1 MVFESNT
8 ISLAKVMDGEQ
19 GKTQYIHIMYS
30 NKENP
35 TSSSDISKTPNDYMG
50 VCISTSATAPLSP
63 TEYTWSKIKGEVGE
77 QGIKGDDGK
86 TYYLHIKWSNDGG
99 KTICEGTGAWMGVY
113 TDTSPDAL
121 ELPEAYQWT
130 RIIGTDGTAIILTN
144 ESHTIPCDQNGLNG
158 NYTGAETEV
167 LIFEGSKNTTSTW
180 KITCSPSKEIV
191 GSFKN
196 NKYTITKITGQ
207 SGYVDFT
214 AIKDGY
220 SSLSKRFQIST
231 SKTGADA
238 VINWLLCNKTVL
250 HRDNIGKIKD
260 NEIIITSKQQIGNQ
274 TSQSYSGR
282 FKVYFDDVINYTST
296 TDESAKTITVPDS
309 INAIKV
315 ELYSSGDSNLLLD
328 QQTITVVDDGQRGSN
343 GKSYQLSI
351 INPVNTIVYDYTGN
365 NPIPSSTG
373 AFSAEL
379 YEDGNL
385 ITSGITYQWSTKS
398 KKSIFSGK
406 SAASTFSPTLSKTYT
421 DQSNNSICLIATYN
435 GQSLY
440 AVSDIIV
447 VKNAKPGVSAINM
460 ILSNDSHN
468 IPIVNGTKI
477 YNGAETTVSIYE
489 GTNDVTSGW
498 TIKTELNGIVG
509 TFKDNKFTVTALDK
523 DTGYVDFTASKSGYT
538 DVTKRFSLSVSK
550 EGNDGVSYWLSL
562 DNTIIYKKNDGTL
575 STNNIVMTGY
585 RQIGSNDIVTYGCR
599 YEVYADDQLSY
610 KSTTDEFSHT
620 FKLTST
626 MKKLQIKMYK
636 SGGLITL
643 LDEQTVYVL
652 SDGASGADGYT
663 IYLTNQNETFLSDT
677 NGNIPSDI
685 QSVAKV
691 VAYKG
696 TEKVALKIGTIP
708 DVPGLSHTVLNDTIT
723 FIAVSGT
730 SLADKGSVEIPVL
743 IEDKSFIVV
752 YSWIKLANAS
762 SDLTSLRTAVNEV
775 KNTTDTLKGEIT
787 ECVKQTVY
795 DKDQKAIESKF
806 SSTTTTLEGITSE
819 VSSMRTDFG
828 NKIDSNST
836 KIQQT
841 SDRINL
847 IATGDKESNLE
858 ITDRFISL
866 ASEKIGIKAMNVN
879 IDALTTFMNT
889 AKDGTTTVIS
899 GGAIKTD
906 TVNAMLI
913 AAQLL
918 QSKNYQGSS
927 VVDGIYA
934 QAGLQINMKTG
945 AMTAKNFA
953 IDDKGNAYFKGNG
966 EFEGSITA
974 NKGYIGGI
982 GGFTIEAGKL
992 YSGMDSLPEQPTSVS
1007 KDKNVYIGTDGIAL
1021 GSGNF
1026 RIDSNGKL
1034 YANSGTFS
1042 GTIYADGGTIG
1053 GWHIDAN
1060 SLSNRDGSISLNP
1073 DGLKL
1078 GNQLNVDNQGN
1089 ATFGGKLSAATG
1101 SFSGELVAAT
1111 GSFSGELKAARGS
1124 FKGELSG
1131 ATGSFTGSVI
1141 ATSITAKQSYSI
1153 YYNDVGT
1160 GEPTDSVQVITAFD
1174 WGTNTTQIGFG
1185 LIDSSLDSSKMHGM
1199 LLIKEQGA
1207 RVLTL
1212 IADDINTN
1220 GWLNVNKLNIT
1231 DSLGQYKGVPYKS
1244 IMWKP
1249 TDTFDFN
1256 GYNHH
1261 HTILPYKNG
1270 NFAVG
1275 MESTTTGMLS
1285 ISLLPYLLSTEAD
1298 AYGNITVSKT
1308 KDTTSQISIG
1318 ATANPYACIYVDA
1331 IYLTGDKKTYT
1342 SLANLGNGGTTNY
1355 NGLTNKPKINNVELA
1370 SGNNTLSNLG
1380 IAARSHSHSNSDI
1393 NWSTTLGYKGFGHNH
1408 TMIYDGQ
1415 GLKGI
1420 SVAGSESPSKMG
1432 LIPYN
1437 VTYTNADSISL
1448 TRGGTMYLGAA
1459 YYSNKLTAYP
1469 FECGYFKNIKVYKGS
1484 GDASDISNYVTP
1496 SGGSSGRGIASIT
1509 SGGTS
1514 ANGLKITFNS
1524 NCQTESTTYDWV
1536 QIFYESNGRKIALS
1550 KLGGSFGGTTVSIP
1564 ATTFWLY
1571 WRTDSSSDSFYGFS
1585 IDSITPANV
1594 SSPSLSTTSDSF
1606 PSYPVTELSGSNY
1619 PESSHGSYG
1628 NNINQL
1634 WRYTYSGSGSGS
1646 YKITLEDGTV
1656 YTLNTSPT
1664 VNQATSSTAGIMKL
1678 YSSTGSNT
1686 DGTMTQA
1693 AIKAAIDAI
1702 DTSGGGYTAG
1712 VGIKIVNNQIS
1723 LTGTSKDNYRYVR
1736 NPIDGTLHMSNGC
1749 GWDLVNT
1756 DNKEVT
1762 GIYCNGSNEV
1772 IISEKDYDT
1781 ILRGSSIQLGNSNTI
1796 VKIPYLPNYTSASK
1810 YLVDD
1815 GNGNI
1820 GWKTISSSGG
1830 GSSITGGLTIKL
1842 DGTPQISSWKG
1853 ASDASVNITASS
1865 IGAATTSWVKREFG
1879 SKIDVSN
1886 GYLCLYN
1893 NNGSQLSSV
1902 QLPTSSGGG
1911 GTTYSAGS
1919 GISISGATISV
1930 DYNDLYVKKIYHS
1943 SDTSLYVEVTT
1954 NAARYF
1960 GCNYDQGL
1968 NLGDANCKWKNIWGK
1983 NGNITGSDEELKMQM
1998 SKINDIPNIESIYMK
2013 LNPIKYK
2020 YKNFDSEEN
2029 HDRFH
2034 FGFGARETEKIFN
2047 ENNLDTSDYGLICKD
2062 ILIKPNKAGNIVE
2075 YALRYG
2081 EFIALN
2087 THMTQKAHHRIDSLE
2102 SENQSL
2108 KNEILMLQGQ
2118 LSLITQRLQK
2128 MEEKLC

>member
-77 QGIKGDDGK
+77 QGIKGNDGK

-282 FKVYFDDVINYTST
+282 FKVYFDDVVNYTST

-315 ELYSSGDSNLLLD
+315 ELYSSGSSDLLLD
-328 QQTITVVDDGQRGSN
+328 QQIITVVDDGQRGSN

-398 KKSIFSGK
+398 KGSIFSGT
-406 SAASTFSPTLSKTYT
+406 SSASTFSPTLSKTYT

-435 GQSLY
+435 NQSLY

-468 IPIVNGTKI
+468 IPVVNGTKI
-477 YNGAETTVSIYE
+477 YSGAETTVSIYE

-498 TIKTELNGIVG
+498 TIKTELNGITG
-509 TFKDNKFTVTALDK
+509 TFKDNKFTVTALNK

-550 EGNDGVSYWLSL
+550 EGNDGISYWLSL

-652 SDGASGADGYT
+652 SDGASGSDGYT

-934 QAGLQINMKTG
+934 QAGLQINMETG

-992 YSGMDSLPEQPTSVS
+992 YSGIDSFPEQPTSVS
-1007 KDKNVYIGTDGIAL
+1007 KNKNVYIGTDGIAL
-1021 GSGNF
+1021 GGGNF
-1026 RIDSNGKL
+1026 RVDPNGKL

-1053 GWHIDAN
+1053 GWQIYAN

-1078 GNQLNVDNQGN
+1078 GNQLNIDNQGN

-1111 GSFSGELKAARGS
+1111 GSFSGELKAATGTFSGDLKAATGS

-1370 SGNNTLSNLG
+1370 SGNNTLSDLG
-1380 IAARSHSHSNSDI
+1380 IAARSHSHSSSDI
-1393 NWSTTLGYKGFGHNH
+1393 NWSTTLGYKGFGHCH
-1408 TMIYDGQ
+1408 TVLINSDKNMCVA
-1415 GLKGI
+1415 I
-1420 SVAGSESPSKMG
+1420 SNGNVPAFT
-1432 LIPYN
+1432 PYN
-1437 VTYTNADSISL
+1437 VTSYTNIDNYMVSA
-1448 TRGGTMYLGAA
+1448 GGTCNLGSTSAPW
-1459 YYSNKLTAYP
+1459 NKIY
-1469 FECGYFKNIKVYKGS
+1469 
-1484 GDASDISNYVTP
+1484 ASELWLNGKQFTNS
-1496 SGGSSGRGIASIT
+1496 GSSGRGIASIT

-1524 NCQTESTTYDWV
+1524 NCQTEGTNLDWV

-1571 WRTDSSSDSFYGFS
+1571 WRTDVSVDSFYGFS

-1606 PSYPVTELSGSNY
+1606 PNYSVTELSGSNY

-1634 WRYTYSGSGSGS
+1634 WRYTYSGGGTGS

-1656 YTLNTSPT
+1656 YTLNTGSSTPTPSPT
-1664 VNQATSSTAGIMKL
+1664 VNQATNYTAGIMKL
-1678 YSSTGSNT
+1678 YDSTGSNT

-1702 DTSGGGYTAG
+1702 DTSGGGG
-1712 VGIKIVNNQIS
+1712 VGSSYYAGNGLYLSGSTFNIGYNSNYQVECKYGSGNSYNFVAFQPATNQTSSSTYRMYLGGYNKNDSSLHPWYRATVVLSESVVSDKRFKTNIFS
-1723 LTGTSKDNYRYVR
+1723 LDDNIYNAYMSLNPCSYILTGDAENEIHYGFVAQEVEHSFK
-1736 NPIDGTLHMSNGC
+1736 SNGV
-1749 GWDLVNT
+1749 DLN
-1756 DNKEVT
+1756 NH
-1762 GIYCNGSNEV
+1762 S
-1772 IISEKDYDT
+1772 IISIPETNDGRY
-1781 ILRGSSIQLGNSNTI
+1781 SLG
-1796 VKIPYLPNYTSASK
+1796 
-1810 YLVDD
+1810 
-1815 GNGNI
+1815 
-1820 GWKTISSSGG
+1820 
-1830 GSSITGGLTIKL
+1830 
-1842 DGTPQISSWKG
+1842 
-1853 ASDASVNITASS
+1853 
-1865 IGAATTSWVKREFG
+1865 
-1879 SKIDVSN
+1879 
-1886 GYLCLYN
+1886 
-1893 NNGSQLSSV
+1893 
-1902 QLPTSSGGG
+1902 
-1911 GTTYSAGS
+1911 YS
-1919 GISISGATISV
+1919 
-1930 DYNDLYVKKIYHS
+1930 
-1943 SDTSLYVEVTT
+1943 
-1954 NAARYF
+1954 
-1960 GCNYDQGL
+1960 
-1968 NLGDANCKWKNIWGK
+1968 
-1983 NGNITGSDEELKMQM
+1983 
-1998 SKINDIPNIESIYMK
+1998 
-2013 LNPIKYK
+2013 
-2020 YKNFDSEEN
+2020 
-2029 HDRFH
+2029 
-2034 FGFGARETEKIFN
+2034 
-2047 ENNLDTSDYGLICKD
+2047 
-2062 ILIKPNKAGNIVE
+2062 
-2075 YALRYG
+2075 
-2081 EFIALN
+2081 EFIPFN
-2087 THMTQKAHHRIDSLE
+2087 TYMTQKAHHRIDSLE

>member
-77 QGIKGDDGK
+77 QGIKGDNGK

-282 FKVYFDDVINYTST
+282 FKVYFDDVVNYTST
-296 TDESAKTITVPDS
+296 TDESAKTITVPNS

-315 ELYSSGDSNLLLD
+315 ELYSSGDSDLLLD

-538 DVTKRFSLSVSK
+538 DITKRFSLSVSK

-636 SGGLITL
+636 SGDLITL

-723 FIAVSGT
+723 FVAVSGT

-795 DKDQKAIESKF
+795 DKNQKAIESKF

-858 ITDRFISL
+858 ITDGFISL
-866 ASEKIGIKAMNVN
+866 ASEKIGIKAINVN

-934 QAGLQINMKTG
+934 QAGLQINMETG

-992 YSGMDSLPEQPTSVS
+992 YSGMDSFPEQPTSVS
-1007 KDKNVYIGTDGIAL
+1007 KNKNVYIGTDGIAL
-1021 GSGNF
+1021 GGGNF
-1026 RIDSNGKL
+1026 RVDPNGKL

-1053 GWHIDAN
+1053 GWNISAN

-1078 GNQLNVDNQGN
+1078 GNQLNIDNQGN

-1370 SGNNTLSNLG
+1370 SGNNTLSDLG
-1380 IAARSHSHSNSDI
+1380 IAARSHSHSSSDI

-1420 SVAGSESPSKMG
+1420 SVAGSESPSNMG

-1484 GDASDISNYVTP
+1484 GDASDISNYITP

-1524 NCQTESTTYDWV
+1524 NCQTEGTNLDWV

-1550 KLGGSFGGTTVSIP
+1550 KLGGSFGGTIVSIP

-1571 WRTDSSSDSFYGFS
+1571 WRTDVSVDSFYGFS

-1606 PSYPVTELSGSNY
+1606 PGYSVTELSGSNY

-1634 WRYTYSGSGSGS
+1634 WRYTYSGGGTES

-1772 IISEKDYDT
+1772 IISEKDYTT

-1796 VKIPYLPNYTSASK
+1796 VNIPYLPNYTSASK
-1810 YLVDD
+1810 YLVAD
-1815 GNGNI
+1815 NSGNI
-1820 GWKTISSSGG
+1820 GWRSVTQGKTYNLANASTYGVMCLYSRTGDNTDGTMTQAAITEAINNASGG
-1830 GSSITGGLTIKL
+1830 GSNDNTEIGSSAYSYYVQYLYESDSGSSFYCLRPNHSGTTTPYTYLGDNDNYWKKL
-1842 DGTPQISSWKG
+1842 NAMS
-1853 ASDASVNITASS
+1853 
-1865 IGAATTSWVKREFG
+1865 ATTTHSDKYLKENVCDFNNING
-1879 SKIDVSN
+1879 IDSFFMELTPVS
-1886 GYLCLYN
+1886 
-1893 NNGSQLSSV
+1893 
-1902 QLPTSSGGG
+1902 
-1911 GTTYSAGS
+1911 
-1919 GISISGATISV
+1919 
-1930 DYNDLYVKKIYHS
+1930 YHFKYYGELE
-1943 SDTSLYVEVTT
+1943 DHYGFIAQDVEQSLLKY
-1954 NAARYF
+1954 
-1960 GCNYDQGL
+1960 GL
-1968 NLGDANCKWKNIWGK
+1968 NPDKLGLVYRN
-1983 NGNITGSDEELKMQM
+1983 
-1998 SKINDIPNIESIYMK
+1998 K
-2013 LNPIKYK
+2013 L
-2020 YKNFDSEEN
+2020 S
-2029 HDRFH
+2029 
-2034 FGFGARETEKIFN
+2034 
-2047 ENNLDTSDYGLICKD
+2047 
-2062 ILIKPNKAGNIVE
+2062 KPNPAGKMIQ
-2075 YALRYG
+2075 YTLAYD
-2081 EFIALN
+2081 EFIPIN
-2087 THMTQKAHHRIDSLE
+2087 TYMTQKAHHRIDSLE

-2118 LSLITQRLQK
+2118 LSLIIQRLQK

>member
-121 ELPEAYQWT
+121 ELPETYQWT

-296 TDESAKTITVPDS
+296 TDESAKTITVPNS

-315 ELYSSGDSNLLLD
+315 ELYSSGGSDLLLD

-365 NPIPSSTG
+365 HPIPSSTG

-398 KKSIFSGK
+398 KGSIFSGT

-421 DQSNNSICLIATYN
+421 DQSNNSICLIVTYN

-468 IPIVNGTKI
+468 IPVVNGAKI
-477 YNGAETTVSIYE
+477 YSGAETTVSIYE

-498 TIKTELNGIVG
+498 TIKTELNGITG
-509 TFKDNKFTVTALDK
+509 TFKDNKFTVTALNK

-677 NGNIPSDI
+677 DGNIPSDI

-708 DVPGLSHTVLNDTIT
+708 DIPGLSHTVLNDTIT
-723 FIAVSGT
+723 FVAVSGT

-858 ITDRFISL
+858 ITDGFISL

-918 QSKNYQGSS
+918 QSKNYQGLS

-934 QAGLQINMKTG
+934 QAGLQINMETG

-992 YSGMDSLPEQPTSVS
+992 YSGMDSFPEQPTSVS
-1007 KDKNVYIGTDGIAL
+1007 KNKNVYIGTDGIAL

-1026 RIDSNGKL
+1026 RVDSNGKL

-1053 GWHIDAN
+1053 GWNISAN

-1111 GSFSGELKAARGS
+1111 GSFSGELKAATGTFSGDLKAARGT
-1124 FKGELSG
+1124 FEGKLSG

-1199 LLIKEQGA
+1199 FLIKEQGA

-1212 IADDINTN
+1212 IADDIDTN

-1285 ISLLPYLLSTEAD
+1285 ISLLPYLLSTETD
-1298 AYGNITVSKT
+1298 TYGNITVSKT

-1331 IYLTGDKKTYT
+1331 IYLTGDKKAYT

-1355 NGLTNKPKINNVELA
+1355 NGLTNKPKINNVELT

-1380 IAARSHSHSNSDI
+1380 IAARSHSHSKLNNSSPVD
-1393 NWSTTLGYKGFGHNH
+1393 YKGFGHCHTVIMNSNH
-1408 TMIYDGQ
+1408 NMWIAINNDGTPALTPYKLKTSTSYTDVDTYSLEKGGTCNLGSTDAPWNAVYAKNYYDEYGN
-1415 GLKGI
+1415 KI
-1420 SVAGSESPSKMG
+1420 STGG
-1432 LIPYN
+1432 G
-1437 VTYTNADSISL
+1437 SISL
-1448 TRGGTMYLGAA
+1448 KIDGATR
-1459 YYSNKLTAYP
+1459 
-1469 FECGYFKNIKVYKGS
+1469 
-1484 GDASDISNYVTP
+1484 
-1496 SGGSSGRGIASIT
+1496 SSGFTNYNLAT
-1509 SGGTS
+1509 
-1514 ANGLKITFNS
+1514 
-1524 NCQTESTTYDWV
+1524 QDWV
-1536 QIFYESNGRKIALS
+1536 TGKGYLTQHQS
-1550 KLGGSFGGTTVSIP
+1550 
-1564 ATTFWLY
+1564 LY
-1571 WRTDSSSDSFYGFS
+1571 
-1585 IDSITPANV
+1585 
-1594 SSPSLSTTSDSF
+1594 
-1606 PSYPVTELSGSNY
+1606 
-1619 PESSHGSYG
+1619 
-1628 NNINQL
+1628 
-1634 WRYTYSGSGSGS
+1634 
-1646 YKITLEDGTV
+1646 
-1656 YTLNTSPT
+1656 
-1664 VNQATSSTAGIMKL
+1664 
-1678 YSSTGSNT
+1678 
-1686 DGTMTQA
+1686 
-1693 AIKAAIDAI
+1693 
-1702 DTSGGGYTAG
+1702 GY
-1712 VGIKIVNNQIS
+1712 
-1723 LTGTSKDNYRYVR
+1723 
-1736 NPIDGTLHMSNGC
+1736 
-1749 GWDLVNT
+1749 
-1756 DNKEVT
+1756 
-1762 GIYCNGSNEV
+1762 
-1772 IISEKDYDT
+1772 
-1781 ILRGSSIQLGNSNTI
+1781 
-1796 VKIPYLPNYTSASK
+1796 
-1810 YLVDD
+1810 
-1815 GNGNI
+1815 
-1820 GWKTISSSGG
+1820 
-1830 GSSITGGLTIKL
+1830 
-1842 DGTPQISSWKG
+1842 
-1853 ASDASVNITASS
+1853 
-1865 IGAATTSWVKREFG
+1865 ATTSWVSNNFAPKG
-1879 SKIDVSN
+1879 S
-1886 GYLCLYN
+1886 
-1893 NNGSQLSSV
+1893 
-1902 QLPTSSGGG
+1902 GG
-1911 GTTYSAGS
+1911 GTTYYGGT
-1919 GISISGATISV
+1919 GITISGNTISV
-1930 DYNDLYVKKIYHS
+1930 DSTASSTHTHDSISNGSKTITVGSGLMCGSTSGCSIGLETEPWKNGWFTGTVMYGNLKKGSDRNVKHDICIYDNKIEQAYMNFQGVSYRYNY
-1943 SDTSLYVEVTT
+1943 
-1954 NAARYF
+1954 
-1960 GCNYDQGL
+1960 YDGYD
-1968 NLGDANCKWKNIWGK
+1968 LGDNIHYGFIAQQIQESLIK
-1983 NGNITGSDEELKMQM
+1983 NGISSE
-1998 SKINDIPNIESIYMK
+1998 
-2013 LNPIKYK
+2013 
-2020 YKNFDSEEN
+2020 DSSLVN
-2029 HDRFH
+2029 CTTYD
-2034 FGFGARETEKIFN
+2034 
-2047 ENNLDTSDYGLICKD
+2047 
-2062 ILIKPNKAGNIVE
+2062 KPNSKGLLKE
-2075 YALRYG
+2075 YSLSYD
-2081 EFIALN
+2081 EFISLN

>member
-191 GSFKN
+191 GSFKK
-196 NKYTITKITGQ
+196 NKYIITKITGQ

-260 NEIIITSKQQIGNQ
+260 NEIIIASKQQIGNQ

-282 FKVYFDDVINYTST
+282 FKIYFDDVVNYTST

-315 ELYSSGDSNLLLD
+315 ELYSSGDSYLLLD

-477 YNGAETTVSIYE
+477 YSGAETTVSIYE

-599 YEVYADDQLSY
+599 YEVYANDQLSY

-685 QSVAKV
+685 QSVTKV

-708 DVPGLSHTVLNDTIT
+708 DIPGLSHTVLNDTIT

-743 IEDKSFIVV
+743 IENKSFIVV
-752 YSWIKLANAS
+752 YSWIKLVNAS

-866 ASEKIGIKAMNVN
+866 ASEKIGIKAINVN

-889 AKDGTTTVIS
+889 AKNGTTTVIS

-934 QAGLQINMKTG
+934 QAGLQINMETG

-1111 GSFSGELKAARGS
+1111 GSFSGELKAATGTFSGNLKAATGS

-1231 DSLGQYKGVPYKS
+1231 DPLGQYKGVPYKS

-1285 ISLLPYLLSTEAD
+1285 ISLLPYLLSTETD
-1298 AYGNITVSKT
+1298 TYGNITVSKT

-1331 IYLTGDKKTYT
+1331 IYLTGDKKAYT

-1355 NGLTNKPKINNVELA
+1355 NGLTNKPKINNVELT

-1393 NWSTTLGYKGFGHNH
+1393 NWNTTLGYKGFGHCH
-1408 TMIYDGQ
+1408 TVLINSDKNMCVA
-1415 GLKGI
+1415 I
-1420 SVAGSESPSKMG
+1420 SNGSVPAFT
-1432 LIPYN
+1432 PYN
-1437 VTYTNADSISL
+1437 VTSYTNIDNYMVSA
-1448 TRGGTMYLGAA
+1448 GGTCNLGSTSAPW
-1459 YYSNKLTAYP
+1459 NKIY
-1469 FECGYFKNIKVYKGS
+1469 
-1484 GDASDISNYVTP
+1484 ASELWLNGKQFTNS
-1496 SGGSSGRGIASIT
+1496 GSSGRGIASIT

-1524 NCQTESTTYDWV
+1524 NCQTEGANLDWV

-1571 WRTDSSSDSFYGFS
+1571 WRTDVSVDSFYGFS

-1606 PSYPVTELSGSNY
+1606 PGYSVTELSDSNY
-1619 PESSHGSYG
+1619 PESSHGNYG

-1634 WRYTYSGSGSGS
+1634 WKYTYSGSGSGS

-1656 YTLNTSPT
+1656 YTLNTGSSTPSPSPT
-1664 VNQATSSTAGIMKL
+1664 VNQATSYTAGIMKL
-1678 YSSTGSNT
+1678 YDDTGSNT

-1702 DTSGGGYTAG
+1702 DTSGGGGGGNSYYAG
-1712 VGIKIVNNQIS
+1712 NGLYLSGSTFNIGYNSNYQVECKYGSGNGYNFVAFQPATNQTSSSTYRMYLGGYNKNDSSLHPWYRATVVLSESVVSDKRFKTNIFS
-1723 LTGTSKDNYRYVR
+1723 LDDNIYNAYMSLNPCSYILTGDAGNEIHYGFVAQEVEHSFK
-1736 NPIDGTLHMSNGC
+1736 SNGV
-1749 GWDLVNT
+1749 DLN
-1756 DNKEVT
+1756 NH
-1762 GIYCNGSNEV
+1762 S
-1772 IISEKDYDT
+1772 IISIPETNDGRY
-1781 ILRGSSIQLGNSNTI
+1781 SLG
-1796 VKIPYLPNYTSASK
+1796 
-1810 YLVDD
+1810 
-1815 GNGNI
+1815 
-1820 GWKTISSSGG
+1820 
-1830 GSSITGGLTIKL
+1830 
-1842 DGTPQISSWKG
+1842 
-1853 ASDASVNITASS
+1853 
-1865 IGAATTSWVKREFG
+1865 
-1879 SKIDVSN
+1879 
-1886 GYLCLYN
+1886 
-1893 NNGSQLSSV
+1893 
-1902 QLPTSSGGG
+1902 
-1911 GTTYSAGS
+1911 YS
-1919 GISISGATISV
+1919 
-1930 DYNDLYVKKIYHS
+1930 
-1943 SDTSLYVEVTT
+1943 
-1954 NAARYF
+1954 
-1960 GCNYDQGL
+1960 
-1968 NLGDANCKWKNIWGK
+1968 
-1983 NGNITGSDEELKMQM
+1983 
-1998 SKINDIPNIESIYMK
+1998 
-2013 LNPIKYK
+2013 
-2020 YKNFDSEEN
+2020 
-2029 HDRFH
+2029 
-2034 FGFGARETEKIFN
+2034 
-2047 ENNLDTSDYGLICKD
+2047 
-2062 ILIKPNKAGNIVE
+2062 
-2075 YALRYG
+2075 
-2081 EFIALN
+2081 EFIPFN
-2087 THMTQKAHHRIDSLE
+2087 TYMTQKAHHRIDSLE